1 MYRYKDIIEV
11 HIEPTQ
17 NCNAACL
24 QCDRNKNGGEDNQY
38 LTGAELTDID
48 YKDIFSSSFIGQL
61 KSMYMCGN
69 LGDPCISKYSLDGY
83 RHFRQNNNMVW
94 LGMNTNGGARD
105 VTYWQELADIIG
117 KKGIVTF
124 SVDGLED
131 TNHLYRQKVKW
142 EKVVEN
148 AQAFIDAGGRAR
160 WDYLVFKHNEYQV
173 EEANQL
179 ANKMV
184 FEEFRAKKTGRF
196 FSTIT
201 HKGKPEHQGTNR
213 KGEDTQKLEIPKQ
226 EKFVNKALKKESVII
241 DKHGSMEEY
250 YKTCEIS
257 CKVQKQ
263 KSIFI
268 SAEGLFLPCCWVA
281 GQMYKWYWK
290 PKHSDVWKFM
300 DLQDLNVKKNSLK
313 EVMEGPFLK
322 AIEESWQHPYRPK
335 VCANKC
341 GVGFDAYSEQFK

>member
-38 LTGAELTDID
+38 LTGAELTDTD
-48 YKDIFSSSFIGQL
+48 YKDIFSPSFIGQL
-61 KSMYMCGN
+61 KSIYMCGN

-83 RHFRQNNNMVW
+83 RHFR
-94 LGMNTNGGARD
+94 
-105 VTYWQELADIIG
+105 QELADIIG

-179 ANKMV
+179 ANKMG